1 MKLTKGLIKADI
13 IAAGQAIEYF
23 EQKNHKNIK
32 NVAAYHLQ
40 QAAEKLIKL
49 QIYSVLQSTDN
60 RRMYTHDL
68 NKLIDYAESEKL
80 TLNIPK

>member
-1 MKLTKGLIKADI
+1 MSRRIIKTS
-13 IAAGQAIEYF
+13 
-23 EQKNHKNIK
+23 K

-49 QIYSVLQSTDN
+49 QIYSALQSTDN

-80 TLNIPK
+80 SLYIPKYIREHMNTITEWEAEKQI